1 MVGDTAYF
9 WNGTAWASIGTL
21 KGAKGDKGD
30 KGDAFTFADLTEEQK
45 ASLKG
50 DTGETGPQG
59 PKGDTGETGAQG
71 PKGDKGDTGEIGAK
85 PWPAEWTSFDQ
96 ATTEGVY
103 YLTAANVTA
112 LDSESMP
119 VDQANSSDAILKVYK
134 LDDENKFSQELY
146 VCEKIYPDA
155 EVSSKWAITRKAYFR
170 TIPKAATGSNWYYTT
185 GDPTAT
191 TTSTYKGG
199 GLKGAWFPASGLLGN
214 IGYAAGYTIPAM
226 GDDNGFEYQNG
237 IQLSNES
244 ACSAYD
250 LDATYKSIENGDAY
264 TSWVKYMVF
273 PGSVGGGISMGDKWK
288 WAGGEAP
295 TLGKGIVVA
304 CWCHDMGVASF
315 IPAEAS

>member
-1 MVGDTAYF
+1 MEA
-9 WNGTAWASIGTL
+9 L
-21 KGAKGDKGD
+21 K
-30 KGDAFTFADLTEEQK
+30 
-45 ASLKG
+45 
-50 DTGETGPQG
+50 G
-59 PKGDTGETGAQG
+59 PKGDTGNPLTFADLTDEQLEALKG

-103 YLTAANVTA
+103 YLTAANVAA

-119 VDQANSSDAILKVYK
+119 VDQAKSSDAILKVYK
-134 LDDENKFSQELY
+134 LDGEDKFSQELY
-146 VCEKIYPDA
+146 VCEKVYPDA
-155 EVSSKWAITRKAYFR
+155 EGSAKWVTARKAYFR
-170 TIPKAATGSNWYYTT
+170 TIPKAVTGSNWYYTI

-191 TTSTYKGG
+191 TTSTYTGG
-199 GLKGAWFPASGLLGN
+199 GLKGSWFSASGLLGN
-214 IGYAAGYTIPAM
+214 IGYAAGYTVPAI

-250 LDATYKSIENGDAY
+250 LDATYKSIENGEAY

-273 PGSVGGGISMGDKWK
+273 PGSVNGISMGDKWK

-304 CWCHDMGVASF
+304 CWCHDMGIASF

>member
-1 MVGDTAYF
+1 M
-9 WNGTAWASIGTL
+9 
-21 KGAKGDKGD
+21 
-30 KGDAFTFADLTEEQK
+30 ADEQK
-45 ASLKG
+45 NLSGQVNALATRVAQEFKAVKASSG
-50 DTGETGPQG
+50 S
-59 PKGDTGETGAQG
+59 
-71 PKGDKGDTGEIGAK
+71 GAK

-103 YLTAANVTA
+103 YLTTENVAA

-119 VDQANSSDAILKVYK
+119 VDQAKSSDAILKVYE
-134 LDDENKFSQELY
+134 LEGENTFSQELY
-146 VCEKIYPDA
+146 VSEKLYPD
-155 EVSSKWAITRKAYFR
+155 VNSSYKWVTARKAYFR
-170 TIPKAATGSNWYYTT
+170 TIPKDVTGSNSYYTT
-185 GDPTAT
+185 GDPTGT
-191 TTSTYKGG
+191 ITSTYKGG

-214 IGYAAGYTIPAM
+214 IGYAAGYTVPAI

-250 LDATYKSIENGDAY
+250 LDATYKSIANGEAY

-273 PGSVGGGISMGDKWK
+273 PGSVNGLGMGDKWK

-295 TLGKGIVVA
+295 TLKKGVVVA

-315 IPAEAS
+315 IPAEA